1 MPFFDGAGGIWHSR
15 AVIARLSGVLADKTL
30 DSVLL
35 DVGGVGYQVAV
46 SLNTLAALPAVGQK
60 AQLLTYLHVRED
72 AMQLFG
78 FATPQERKAFELCIA
93 VSGIGPRLA
102 LGLLSGLDAAGLFAA
117 VAGDDVAR
125 LRKVPGIGPKTAER
139 LVLELRDKV
148 PRPDGS
154 SKLSA
159 RAMPSGAAAAGGVF
173 ADVAGA
179 LKNLGY
185 KPADAERA
193 TEQAIKQ
200 QPEATI
206 EVIVRAALRLLQ
218 RD

>member
-1 MPFFDGAGGIWHSR
+1 MRFGTFGP
-15 AVIARLSGVLADKTL
+15 VIARLSGILADKTL
-30 DSVLL
+30 DGVVL

-46 SLNTLAALPAVGQK
+46 SLNTLTALPAIGHK
-60 AQLLTYLHVRED
+60 AELFTHLHVRED

-78 FATPQERKAFELCIA
+78 FATREERKAFELCIA

-102 LGLLSGLDAAGLFAA
+102 IGLLSGLDAAGLFTA
-117 VAGDDVAR
+117 VANEDVAR

-154 SKLSA
+154 SKAST
-159 RAMPSGAAAAGGVF
+159 RATSGVAAGARVGVF

-179 LKNLGY
+179 LMNLGY
-185 KPADAERA
+185 RPADAERA
-193 TEQAIKQ
+193 TDLAIKQ
-200 QPEATI
+200 QPDASVEMLL
-206 EVIVRAALRLLQ
+206 RAALRALQ